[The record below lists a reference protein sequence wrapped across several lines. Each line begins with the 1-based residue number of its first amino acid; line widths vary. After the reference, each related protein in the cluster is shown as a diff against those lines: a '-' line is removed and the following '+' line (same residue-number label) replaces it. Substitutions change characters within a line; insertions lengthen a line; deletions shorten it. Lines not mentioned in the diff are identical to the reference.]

1 MEPFEDINEDR
12 WVLVSGELCEWIASA
27 SRKEEDPQVPYVRI
41 PSREWTSDHRA
52 TITDPGE
59 LIFALSAVVN
69 SFPPK
74 HVDLSA
80 WVLHGREN
88 DLVVI
93 EVDGIVLGLHLETE
107 FDEGMEV
114 ASYTLHVRVLDHVPS
129 ITATVSPGT
138 GEVFEEIDD
147 VDRMGWEI
155 TMPTRG
161 ETMDILRYIFHGIG
175 MRLGEPRVSRMD
187 SLSISLSGF
196 AKKCQSYRAYAYR
209 DFIDWLTP
217 QVGID
222 MGGEPWDKKTY
233 LRVEDA
239 DGTPEN
245 KSVVRTV
252 LLKHPLV
259 RGKLI
264 LKTTE
269 WDGIP
274 GWNVTLHAYSDTG
287 SIDTTINQP
296 TQAQI
301 AEIITRWWRLGE
313 TITKNQGTATDGH

>member
-27 SRKEEDPQVPYVRI
+27 SRKEEDPRVPYARI

-69 SFPPK
+69 AFPPK
-74 HVDLSA
+74 HVDLSS

-88 DLVVI
+88 DLMVI
-93 EVDGIVLGLHLETE
+93 DVDGIVLGLHLETE

-114 ASYTLHVRVLDHVPS
+114 ASYTLHVRVLDHIPS

-138 GEVFEEIDD
+138 NEVFEELDD

-161 ETMDILRYIFHGIG
+161 ETMDVLRYIFHGIG
-175 MRLGEPRVSRMD
+175 MRHGEPRVFRMD

-196 AKKCQSYRAYAYR
+196 AENCQSYRAYKYR

-222 MGGEPWDKKTY
+222 MGGEQWGRETWVR
-233 LRVEDA
+233 LMDA

-245 KSVVRTV
+245 KSLERTV
-252 LLKHPLV
+252 KLTHPMVRDPLFLKF
-259 RGKLI
+259 
-264 LKTTE
+264 TE
-269 WDGIP
+269 WDSLP
-274 GWNVTLHAYSDTG
+274 GWDVTLHADSGSG
-287 SIDTTINQP
+287 SIDTIINQP

-313 TITKNQGTATDGH
+313 TVPEKEEP

>member
-12 WVLVSGELCEWIASA
+12 WVLVSGELCEWIVSA
-27 SRKEEDPQVPYVRI
+27 SRREEYPRVPYARI
-41 PSREWTSDHRA
+41 PSREWASDHRA
-52 TITDPGE
+52 TITDPVE
-59 LIFALSAVVN
+59 LVFALSAVVN

-74 HVDLSA
+74 HVDLIA

-88 DLVVI
+88 DLIVI

-114 ASYTLHVRVLDHVPS
+114 TSYTLHVRVLDHIPS

-138 GEVFEEIDD
+138 REVFEELDD

-217 QVGID
+217 QQGID
-222 MGGEPWDKKTY
+222 MGGEPWGRETWVR
-233 LRVEDA
+233 LMDA

-245 KSVVRTV
+245 KSLERTV
-252 LLKHPLV
+252 KLTHPMVRDPLFLKF
-259 RGKLI
+259 
-264 LKTTE
+264 TE
-269 WDGIP
+269 RDGLP
-274 GWNVTLHAYSDTG
+274 DWNVTLHAHSGTG

-313 TITKNQGTATDGH
+313 NIPEKEEP

>member
-12 WVLVSGELCEWIASA
+12 WVLVSGELCEWIVSA
-27 SRKEEDPQVPYVRI
+27 SRREEYPRVPYARI
-41 PSREWTSDHRA
+41 PSREWASDHRA
-52 TITDPGE
+52 TITDPVE
-59 LIFALSAVVN
+59 LVFALSAVVN
-69 SFPPK
+69 AFPPK
-74 HVDLSA
+74 HVDLIA

-88 DLVVI
+88 DLIVI

-114 ASYTLHVRVLDHVPS
+114 TSYTLHVRVLDHVPS

-138 GEVFEEIDD
+138 REVFEELDD

-155 TMPTRG
+155 AMPTRG

-222 MGGEPWDKKTY
+222 MGGEPWYKETY
-233 LRVEDA
+233 LWVEDA

-269 WDGIP
+269 WDGLP

-313 TITKNQGTATDGH
+313 TIPAKEES

>member
-27 SRKEEDPQVPYVRI
+27 SRKEEDPRVPYARI

-69 SFPPK
+69 AFPPK
-74 HVDLSA
+74 HVDLSS

-88 DLVVI
+88 DLMVI

-114 ASYTLHVRVLDHVPS
+114 ASYTLHVRVLDHIPS

-138 GEVFEEIDD
+138 NEVFEEIDD

-161 ETMDILRYIFHGIG
+161 ETMDVLRYIFHGIG
-175 MRLGEPRVSRMD
+175 MRHGEPRVFRMD

-196 AKKCQSYRAYAYR
+196 AENCQSYRAYRYR

-217 QVGID
+217 QQGID
-222 MGGEPWDKKTY
+222 MCGEPWGRETWVR
-233 LRVEDA
+233 LMDA

-245 KSVVRTV
+245 KSLERTV
-252 LLKHPLV
+252 KLTHPMVHDPLFLKF
-259 RGKLI
+259 
-264 LKTTE
+264 TE
-269 WDGIP
+269 WDSLP
-274 GWNVTLHAYSDTG
+274 DWDVTLHAYSGTG

-313 TITKNQGTATDGH
+313 TVPEKEEP